1 MCSFMSK
8 KRSHT
13 PRWHILAGGALI
25 ELLGGVPA
33 AWGAF
38 QKGVEQGYELE
49 QDAVILLFS
58 LIIAAYGVGCVLGGA
73 LQDKMGARAAC
84 LVGAAGLG
92 GGFFGG
98 SFLPEGGT
106 LWLVLAFSLPV
117 GLGCAFLYPAVMSCA
132 QKWFPDRRGFATG
145 VIGGAVGLSGAVLTL
160 LARTLIG
167 SSGIRGCFR
176 VLGIAMAA
184 TGVLGALI
192 LREPRSGD
200 LPDGKGAVKEQ
211 PKTGENRSDHADG
224 DQAAA
229 NSVPSVPPARVIR
242 TADYWLL
249 LTSVACAAPTVLLF
263 SPVIL
268 QLGQQRGLTENA
280 AVLSIVVGSFTSAAG
295 RLLMPWCS
303 DRIGRRGT
311 GLILFGAL
319 AAFSAGFAFAQRAWV
334 IVLYAAL
341 TFCYSGQAALLP
353 AFAQDRYGPRRAGV
367 NYGLLALGM
376 SVGSVAFPFLARAW
390 QGDAASHWVAVAA
403 AGVGFACLLAY
414 GRGQDSL
421 HRPR

>member
-1 MCSFMSK
+1 MRSFLPK

-38 QKGVEQGYELE
+38 QKGVEQGYDLE
-49 QDAVILLFS
+49 QDTVILLFS
-58 LIIAAYGVGCVLGGA
+58 MIIAAYGVGCVLGGA

-84 LVGAAGLG
+84 LIGAAGLG

-145 VIGGAVGLSGAVLTL
+145 IIGGAVGLSGAVLAF
-160 LARTLIG
+160 LARTFIG
-167 SSGIRGCFR
+167 SGGIRVCFR
-176 VLGIAMAA
+176 VLGIAMSA

-192 LREPRSGD
+192 LKEPRPGD
-200 LPDGKGAVKEQ
+200 LPDEENAAAEQ
-211 PKTGENRSDHADG
+211 AQKKTGPECTADAP
-224 DQAAA
+224 AAGL
-229 NSVPSVPPARVIR
+229 PPREVIR

-249 LTSVACAAPTVLLF
+249 LLSVACAAPTVLLF

-268 QLGQQRGLTENA
+268 QLGQQRGLAENA
-280 AVLSIVVGSFTSAAG
+280 AALAIVAGSFTSAAG
-295 RLLMPWCS
+295 RLLMPWLS

-311 GLILFGAL
+311 GLLLFGAL
-319 AAFSAGFAFAQRAWV
+319 AAFSAGFAFAQQVWV
-334 IVLYAAL
+334 ILLYAAL

-353 AFAQDRYGPRRAGV
+353 AFAQDRYGPRWAGV

-390 QGDAASHWVAVAA
+390 QGDAAPHWVAVAA

-414 GRGQDSL
+414 GRGQKP
-421 HRPR
+421 PRRE